1 MGSIPSF
8 KLGGLHPSSFQMCE
22 KYCTLSLFAV
32 HVFHLDCSL
41 SFSPRKIFLSVSL
54 CSYRSRR
61 SRCSRFMIL
70 KGSVHNKSNREMRKT
85 AKVCVF
91 CFSSFASF
99 ASFAVHVFYLEC
111 SLSFSPQKFVLVC
124 FSMFASFAVRDS
136 KTECP
141 LYFKPRNTRKS
152 RTKNGVSVVAP
163 KRFEEESN

>member
-1 MGSIPSF
+1 MSPEGFPRRENSPFPPEKGSVR
-8 KLGGLHPSSFQMCE
+8 CNTNRE
-22 KYCTLSLFAV
+22 SLYW
-32 HVFHLDCSL
+32 
-41 SFSPRKIFLSVSL
+41 SVSL
-54 CSYRSRR
+54 CSRR
-61 SRCSRFMIL
+61 SRSSRFMIL